1 MFSSVL
7 IEICLGLLCFAGA
20 AFLLHPPDA
29 ITKGQILAVTSKVV
43 GTAAVPGA
51 ERTTRTEI
59 TLDSE
64 YAAGGEPVTVSELGL
79 TRLVSGRA
87 MLLTGSES
95 ETVEVGFARF
105 EVVSETEAKIRVY
118 NYKTQKEIATGKNL
132 EKVKVEVIASG
143 K

>member
-1 MFSSVL
+1 
-7 IEICLGLLCFAGA
+7 
-20 AFLLHPPDA
+20 
-29 ITKGQILAVTSKVV
+29 
-43 GTAAVPGA
+43 
-51 ERTTRTEI
+51 
-59 TLDSE
+59 
-64 YAAGGEPVTVSELGL
+64 
-79 TRLVSGRA
+79 